1 MQIRFQQRSVF
12 LIALGLFSSV
22 CAGSYWYHAYSTELT
37 FTGGAAFSDLTNS
50 NQVAVS
56 PFITNTYNPTQETQS
71 GIFAGA
77 SMSNVFELPHHFHV
91 SVGPAAYFTDL
102 DKVHGTEIPASNF
115 GFMDGTTP
123 GSLNYQFVGKSVA
136 FMLESKL
143 VYDAYS
149 WQPFV
154 LAGIGDSINY
164 LQGYSEA
171 STDSSDTASPA
182 PVTFGNRSLNCFAY
196 EIGLGLSRQ
205 LFVDRKR
212 EVSYGASLGY
222 RYLNFGN
229 GSLGML
235 PGAAPGQ
242 TLRVNPLDTQAVTLS
257 LTAAFN

>member
-22 CAGSYWYHAYSTELT
+22 CAGSYWYHAHSTELS
-37 FTGGAAFSDLTNS
+37 FTGGAAFSNLTNT

-56 PFITNTYNPTQETQS
+56 PFITNTYNPIQETRS

-77 SMSNVFELPHHFHV
+77 SMSNVFELPHHFLV
-91 SVGPAAYFTDL
+91 TVGPAAYFTDL
-102 DKVHGTEIPASNF
+102 DKIHGTEIPASNLSLL
-115 GFMDGTTP
+115 DGTPDT
-123 GSLNYQFVGKSVA
+123 LNYQFVGKSVA

-154 LAGIGDSINY
+154 LAGIGDAINY
-164 LQGYSEA
+164 LQGYNEVP
-171 STDSSDTASPA
+171 TDPNGTASPA

-242 TLRVNPLDTQAVTLS
+242 TLRVNPLNTQAVTLS